1 VTDTRTLRAPSDA
14 IMAREDQ
21 QNAGGV
27 RHVQRDTGFAYYD
40 QAPLSEYPRM
50 MYRKTEVEQVQ
61 DSAATIEGL
70 KDEPTVINRYE
81 GLLCETTIAHD
92 ADEAE
97 VLSTNGWDVSPK
109 AAHGVEDG
117 LIKATSAK
125 DAEIAELRALLA
137 AQSGAPA
144 SEEAP
149 RRGPGRPPKD
159 TAGQII

>member
-1 VTDTRTLRAPSDA
+1 MTDTRTLRAPSDA

-40 QAPLSEYPRM
+40 QAPLAEYPRM
-50 MYRKTEVEQVQ
+50 MYRKTDQEQVQ

-70 KDEPTVINRYE
+70 KDGPTVINRFE

-97 VLSTNGWDVSPK
+97 VLSTNGWDISPK

-125 DAEIAELRALLA
+125 DAEIAELKALLA
-137 AQSGAPA
+137 AQSAT
-144 SEEAP
+144 EETP

-159 TAGQII
+159 ATPQM